1 MYATVSKW
9 GNSLGIR
16 IPRGLAQDANLAE
29 GTAIDLRVENG
40 RIVAERI
47 EVESLEVL
55 LARVTPENL
64 HGEQLADPPM
74 GREVW

>member
-1 MYATVSKW
+1 MYVTVSKW
-9 GNSLGIR
+9 GNSLSIR
-16 IPRGLAQDANLAE
+16 IPRGIARDAHITE
-29 GTAIDLRVENG
+29 GTAIDLRVEDG

-64 HGEQLADPPM
+64 HGEHLADPPV

>member
-16 IPRGLAQDANLAE
+16 IPRGIAQDANIAE

-40 RIVAERI
+40 RIVLERI

-64 HGEQLADPPM
+64 HGEQLTDPPVE
-74 GREVW
+74 REVW